1 MPIWRP
7 ITGIRISARPGG
19 GRLSDFQLHPEQDVQ
34 KPGGDRLYEYVN
46 AKRLDYAKE
55 LLLTTSYSIR
65 EISILS
71 GFGND
76 NYFSRIFKASTGV
89 SRPGS
94 GRDKIDSLLLKRQA
108 AASGCRAMRPEAFS
122 FLQDV

>member
-1 MPIWRP
+1 MSRMFKSQV
-7 ITGIRISARPGG
+7 GIG
-19 GRLSDFQLHPEQDVQ
+19 FLHT
-34 KPGGDRLYEYVN
+34 EYVN

-89 SRPGS
+89 SPTRFREG
-94 GRDKIDSLLLKRQA
+94 
-108 AASGCRAMRPEAFS
+108 
-122 FLQDV
+122 

>member
-1 MPIWRP
+1 MADAFQISSYTLSRMFKSQV
-7 ITGIRISARPGG
+7 GIG
-19 GRLSDFQLHPEQDVQ
+19 FT
-34 KPGGDRLYEYVN
+34 EYVN

-89 SRPGS
+89 SPTRFREG
-94 GRDKIDSLLLKRQA
+94 
-108 AASGCRAMRPEAFS
+108 
-122 FLQDV
+122 